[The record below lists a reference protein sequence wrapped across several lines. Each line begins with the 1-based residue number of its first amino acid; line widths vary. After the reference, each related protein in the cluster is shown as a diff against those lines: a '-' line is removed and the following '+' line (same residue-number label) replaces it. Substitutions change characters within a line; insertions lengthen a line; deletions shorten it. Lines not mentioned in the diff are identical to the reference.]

1 MRKRNYLR
9 VSQGSRESSK
19 KRLVIL
25 AGAALGIYL
34 LVTSIFGEMGLVK
47 YYRMRSQYLALR
59 EETENLKLENTRLLK
74 DVRALRSDPAL
85 IEQIARDKLGLAR
98 RGEIVYYYQET
109 NPGSESRNP
118 K

>member
-9 VSQGSRESSK
+9 VSRGSFESRK
-19 KRLVIL
+19 KQLAIL
-25 AGAALGIYL
+25 IGAAVCIYL
-34 LVTSIFGEMGLVK
+34 LVTFIFGEMGLVK

-59 EETENLKLENTRLLK
+59 EETENLKLDNTRLLK
-74 DVRALRSDPAL
+74 DVRALRSDPVL

-98 RGEIVYYYQET
+98 PGEIVYYYQET
-109 NPGSESRNP
+109 NSDPQFRDP